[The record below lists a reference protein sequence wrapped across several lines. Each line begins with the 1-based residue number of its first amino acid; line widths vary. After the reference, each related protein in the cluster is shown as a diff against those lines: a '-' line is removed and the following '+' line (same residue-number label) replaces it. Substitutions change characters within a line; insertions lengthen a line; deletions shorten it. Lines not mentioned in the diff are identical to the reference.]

1 MPKEKRES
9 RVAGNSGDTA
19 GFSARQAGVGLNI
32 NYRNPKARINELAR
46 PKDQNWKIFYESY
59 GSTFN

>member
-19 GFSARQAGVGLNI
+19 GFSGVGLNI
-32 NYRNPKARINELAR
+32 NYRNTKARINELAR